1 MTDISFRESSLW
13 LLLCILIPAMLSWWF
28 YFYRKNDFTFSQRT
42 VLASLRGVSVALLLI
57 LLLSPYIRFSS
68 RILEKPLLA
77 IAIDNSASIATSSKP
92 SSPDALIAKATYL
105 KEQLSSLAD
114 VRVLTFGNN
123 VQENAIV
130 QGKDKATNMSELFD
144 YIDNAF
150 EGQNLSASILI
161 SDGLYN
167 TGQNPLF
174 VPATS
179 AHPVFTIA
187 LGDTTLHRDVL
198 IADVTH
204 NPKVFKGNSTGV
216 QLQVHARACKGETV
230 KLELLSNGK
239 IMDSRSI
246 TFGSQEQSVQAG
258 FTFTPPGKGMFEYEA
273 RVSRLAGEKNTIN
286 NARKFFVEVI
296 EEKQPILLLADAPHP
311 DIQVIKRALGSG
323 ESITLDVQLAQN
335 FDGNFSKYRALV
347 LHNIP
352 SSSAHSAWLQ
362 KIEQIKIPVLF
373 ITGVRTQM
381 QVFSRFS
388 SGKGFPQGSWME
400 SLPSANEAFGLFTL
414 EQDFSAIISQLPP
427 LQTLYNREMEIPS
440 SKVLLYQK
448 QGALNTRMPMVFFR
462 DAGEQKFAYICG
474 EGLWKWSMHE
484 YKNTRSHQVVE
495 GIIQKSLQYLQ
506 TTGSTEPL
514 ELLFESRVSENEN
527 ILMDARLL
535 NESKEPVNEPEL
547 NIKFNGNN
555 KNYDF
560 TFSRS
565 GKTYHL
571 DAGLL
576 PPGSYAFT
584 ASTRLGE
591 RLLEKK
597 GNLLVEP
604 VFAELS
610 DLVANHS
617 LLEQISMQSGGKL
630 FYSGQEENLV
640 KLIRQRSEL
649 KPKSFFKK
657 ELRDLVSFPI
667 ILLIITMLLSAEWLL
682 RKYWGRI

>member
-1 MTDISFRESSLW
+1 
-13 LLLCILIPAMLSWWF
+13 
-28 YFYRKNDFTFSQRT
+28 
-42 VLASLRGVSVALLLI
+42 
-57 LLLSPYIRFSS
+57 
-68 RILEKPLLA
+68 
-77 IAIDNSASIATSSKP
+77 
-92 SSPDALIAKATYL
+92 
-105 KEQLSSLAD
+105 
-114 VRVLTFGNN
+114 
-123 VQENAIV
+123 
-130 QGKDKATNMSELFD
+130 
-144 YIDNAF
+144 
-150 EGQNLSASILI
+150 
-161 SDGLYN
+161 
-167 TGQNPLF
+167 
-174 VPATS
+174 
-179 AHPVFTIA
+179 
-187 LGDTTLHRDVL
+187 
-198 IADVTH
+198 
-204 NPKVFKGNSTGV
+204 
-216 QLQVHARACKGETV
+216 
-230 KLELLSNGK
+230 
-239 IMDSRSI
+239 
-246 TFGSQEQSVQAG
+246 
-258 FTFTPPGKGMFEYEA
+258 
-273 RVSRLAGEKNTIN
+273 
-286 NARKFFVEVI
+286 
-296 EEKQPILLLADAPHP
+296 
-311 DIQVIKRALGSG
+311 
-323 ESITLDVQLAQN
+323 
-335 FDGNFSKYRALV
+335 
-347 LHNIP
+347 
-352 SSSAHSAWLQ
+352 
-362 KIEQIKIPVLF
+362 
-373 ITGVRTQM
+373 M

-414 EQDFSAIISQLPP
+414 EQDFSEIISQLPP

-440 SKVLLYQK
+440 TKVLLYQK

-571 DAGLL
+571 DAGML

>member
-1 MTDISFRESSLW
+1 MTDISFRESPFL
-13 LLLCILIPAMLSWWF
+13 LLLCILIPAVLSWWF
-28 YFYRKNDFTFSQRT
+28 YFYRKNDFSASQRA
-42 VLASLRGVSVALLLI
+42 VLASLRGLSVALLLA
-57 LLLSPYIRFSS
+57 LLLSPYIRFST

-77 IAIDNSASIATSSKP
+77 IALDNSASIASSSKP
-92 SSPDALIAKATYL
+92 SSPDDLNAKAAYL
-105 KEQLSSLAD
+105 KEQLSSIAN
-114 VRVLTFGNN
+114 VKVVSFGNK
-123 VQENAIV
+123 VVENAPV
-130 QGKDKATNMSELFD
+130 DGKDKATNMSALFD

-150 EGQNLSASILI
+150 EGQNLSAGILI

-187 LGDTTLHRDVL
+187 LGDTTLHRDVM
-198 IADVTH
+198 IADVRH
-204 NPKVFKGNSTGV
+204 NPKVFKGNSSGV
-216 QLQVHARACKGETV
+216 QLQVFARACKGETV
-230 KLELLSNGK
+230 NLELLCNEK
-239 IMDSRSI
+239 LIDSRRI
-246 TFGSQEQSVQAG
+246 TFGSQEQSVQTG
-258 FTFTPPGKGMFEYEA
+258 FTFTPPGKGMYAYEA
-273 RVSRLAGEKNTIN
+273 RVSVLSGEKNTVN
-286 NARKFFVEVI
+286 NSRKFFIEVI

-323 ESITLDVQLAQN
+323 ESITLDVQLAATFN
-335 FDGNFSKYRALV
+335 GDFSKYRALV

-352 SSSAHSAWLQ
+352 SSAAHTSWLQ

-373 ITGVRTQM
+373 ITGIRTQM
-381 QVFSRFS
+381 QVFSRFTA
-388 SGKGFPQGSWME
+388 GKGFPQGSWLE

-414 EQDFSAIISQLPP
+414 ENDFSEIISQLPP
-427 LQTLYNREMEIPS
+427 LQSLYNREMEIPS
-440 SKVLLYQK
+440 SRVLLYQK
-448 QGALNTRMPMVFFR
+448 QGALETRMPMIFFR
-462 DAGEQKFAYICG
+462 DAGEQKLAYICG

-484 YKNTRSHQVVE
+484 FRNTGSHLVVE
-495 GIIQKSLQYLQ
+495 GMIQKSLQYLQ
-506 TTGSTEPL
+506 TTGSAEPL
-514 ELLFESRVSENEN
+514 ELLFESRVSENES

-547 NIKFNGNN
+547 NIKFTGNN

-571 DAGLL
+571 DAGML

-584 ASTRLGE
+584 ASTKLGE

-597 GNLLVEP
+597 GTLLVEP

-610 DLVANHS
+610 DLLANHS
-617 LLEQISMQSGGKL
+617 LLEQISKQSGGKL
-630 FYSGQEENLV
+630 FYPGQEEELI
-640 KLIRQRSEL
+640 KLIRERSEL
-649 KPKSFFKK
+649 KPKSFYKK
-657 ELRDLVSFPI
+657 ELRDLVSFPL
-667 ILLIITMLLSAEWLL
+667 ILLIITMLLATEWLL